1 MSPVIDLGSLTRS
14 PLVNRVRNVY
24 RNNTSDSA
32 LETLRMESVSLSHVR
47 NLSTGFKSS
56 SSDSSEGSFHG
67 INFAHGK
74 GFKES
79 VLKRSRSRSNESAK
93 LDEKN
98 IFLKQEKGNN
108 YADDSVGWSLDE
120 FESPLDSDFKTPT
133 MSPEI
138 QSPLNFL
145 LNYRSLS
152 DRSEDFKDALS
163 LNSYSS
169 LTSDYGNMEKSPEK
183 INVKSE
189 GPKGTVLRSPCRVSK
204 SELAVTSEKKELD
217 DEIGLKSGEKCM
229 EGPGRLSYSF
239 DRSGYV
245 FRIFFEPKLSTF
257 KDTNLVPSRVIIN
270 RTPFVIGSDPTCDL
284 VLSKR
289 KFTFISPKHCKIT
302 FQSSVPFGACQ
313 SPYSSP
319 TNSYWKSPD
328 ASPQKRTRLS
338 SPSCTS
344 NLEAKTENMG
354 SEVDVS
360 PKPNIS
366 LSPNSPNR
374 NFNGIVPFRVRIGK
388 HSPNAIIYVNNL
400 LLRKDQYLENGDLI
414 SLGARNSN
422 ITFRVVFQNK
432 KECQLLKSQL
442 TTPATVS
449 TSTLSS
455 KYKPVNSPEDT
466 EGDTNMSEDV
476 QPENDDRIV
485 LFEDKNITGVKIF
498 VFQVFNYNVNPN
510 YEETCDEDDKEE
522 QDPDELSDC
531 GQQDKLERQSEEYEA
546 KSRPSEP
553 ETQQSLGNSVMNQH
567 METEEYYKL
576 KSPMRT
582 YNALRSPAKRSSRD
596 VQIKNLESFKPEA
609 LIEVYSS
616 PERMTSGLSNFNMT
630 QESNYTFDQCDSQ
643 SSVYESQGNMLG
655 SQGTIYNSQGYYT
668 ASQSS
673 TGLNDDEYM
682 DKVKF
687 LKSIIP
693 NNFPIAIDTVN
704 SVSGSTTP
712 RSGKTR
718 YKLIGTVDASNNM
731 NISEILPSIDELVRN
746 NIDETLVNFQVV
758 LKKFNTPVDRRML
771 ENSWVF
777 QLEFLDVNSPKIRRA
792 IFKHEMFKEGQ
803 QELERVLKENKCRV
817 MYIKT
822 D

>member
-1 MSPVIDLGSLTRS
+1 MSPVIDLGSLRRS

-24 RNNTSDSA
+24 RNNASDTA
-32 LETLRMESVSLSHVR
+32 LETLRMESVNLSHIR
-47 NLSTGFKSS
+47 DLSTGFKSS
-56 SSDSSEGSFHG
+56 SSDSSEGSFQR
-67 INFAHGK
+67 INFAHK
-74 GFKES
+74 KRLNES
-79 VLKRSRSRSNESAK
+79 ILKRSKSRSSESSK
-93 LDEKN
+93 LDRTNTFSRQDKRVSY
-98 IFLKQEKGNN
+98 G
-108 YADDSVGWSLDE
+108 DDSARSSLDE
-120 FESPLDSDFKTPT
+120 FESPLDSDYKTPT
-133 MSPEI
+133 MSPEY

-152 DRSEDFKDALS
+152 ERSDDFKDALS
-163 LNSYSS
+163 LSSYTSPA
-169 LTSDYGNMEKSPEK
+169 SDYANMEKSPER
-183 INVKSE
+183 ILVKSE
-189 GPKGTVLRSPCRVSK
+189 GQKGAVLRRSCSGRNAEFVS
-204 SELAVTSEKKELD
+204 TPEKKELD
-217 DEIGLKSGEKCM
+217 DTGGLRSDEKAR
-229 EGPGRLSYSF
+229 EGSQGLSYSF
-239 DRSGYV
+239 DKSGYV
-245 FRIFFEPKLSTF
+245 FRIFFEPRLSTF
-257 KDTNLVPSRVIIN
+257 KDTNLIPSRVIIN

-284 VLSKR
+284 VLSKK
-289 KFTFISPKHCKIT
+289 KFKFIAPKHCKIT
-302 FQSSVPFGACQ
+302 FQTFSAGRACE
-313 SPYSSP
+313 SPYNYQTEP
-319 TNSYWKSPD
+319 YWKSPD
-328 ASPQKRTRLS
+328 GSPQKRTKLS
-338 SPSCTS
+338 SPSSTS
-344 NLEAKTENMG
+344 KLKVKTEDMG
-354 SEVDVS
+354 SESDVS
-360 PKPNIS
+360 PKANIS
-366 LSPNSPNR
+366 GSPVSPNR

-414 SLGARNSN
+414 SLGTRNCN

-449 TSTLSS
+449 TNTVSS
-455 KYKPVNSPEDT
+455 QYKSVNSPEDT
-466 EGDTNMSEDV
+466 EGDPSMSEDA
-476 QPENDDRIV
+476 QPANDDRIV

-498 VFQVFNYNVNPN
+498 VFQVFNYNFNLN
-510 YEETCDEDDKEE
+510 YDETCDEDKEE
-522 QDPDELSDC
+522 EDPDELSDY
-531 GQQDKLERQSEEYEA
+531 GREDELEKQSEEYEA
-546 KSRPSEP
+546 QSRLSEP
-553 ETQQSLGNSVMNQH
+553 ETEQTMGNRVMSHH

-576 KSPMRT
+576 KSPMRN
-582 YNALRSPAKRSSRD
+582 YNALRSPAKRNSRE

-616 PERMTSGLSNFNMT
+616 SERMTSRLSNFNMT
-630 QESNYTFDQCDSQ
+630 QESNYTIDQYDSQ
-643 SSVYESQGNMLG
+643 GSMYESQGNILG
-655 SQGTIYNSQGYYT
+655 SQGTMYNSQSYYT

-712 RSGKTR
+712 RSGVTR

-731 NISEILPSIDELVRN
+731 NISEILPSIDELVRK

-758 LKKFNTPVDRRML
+758 LKKFNTPVNRKML

-792 IFKHEMFKEGQ
+792 IFKHEMFKEGE
-803 QELERVLKENKCRV
+803 QELERVLRENKCRV